1 MQSHE
6 SATADL
12 KRAERPRPPGA
23 AQLRGTDGRLS
34 ATGRLALVVVCVA
47 VFLTALDQ
55 TVVVTALI
63 SMMRDIGL
71 PITQPD
77 RAAWIVSG
85 YLLGYV
91 VAMPLMGRVADVFG
105 RWRVF
110 AVCLG
115 LFAAGSL
122 LCGMAPALG
131 SDIAP
136 DTTTLGG
143 MALEPVYLA
152 VHWLLGGA
160 ARLGVDTTT
169 PGLDVLVAARFVQAV
184 GGGALV
190 PVAMA
195 VAGDLFGEA
204 RRGLA
209 LGLVGAVT
217 EAGGVLGP
225 LWGAWVTTAWGWQ
238 WIFWLN
244 VPAAALLL
252 GAGFFALPRSRGAR
266 EPIDLPGALLFGA
279 SLTCLTLGLG
289 AQSGSPGALNLT
301 SHYAADGRLLVA
313 ALALFAAFVALELR
327 RRWPV
332 VPLGLFRRSA
342 FTAAS
347 TLSLIIG
354 VALIVALV
362 EIPLFIGT
370 LVTSSP
376 IDAGLALL
384 RMTALVPVGAL
395 AGGWLAGR
403 AGSRIAATL
412 GVLCTAGGFWLMHLW
427 PADVGWGQ
435 ITLSCVVA
443 GLGFGLV
450 IAPISTSALN
460 ASGPARTGVASAVV
474 TALRMC
480 GMILGLAAL
489 TAWGLARF
497 RALLAAQL
505 PAGGAAG
512 LSSTVYAH
520 ALTVALHTV
529 YTDIFLAAALI
540 VLAGLLPAAFLWRR
554 PARSAAGK
562 QAIESYV
569 APLA

>member
-71 PITQPD
+71 PITQPA
-77 RAAWIVSG
+77 RGASIVSG

-190 PVAMA
+190 PVAIA
-195 VAGDLFGEA
+195 VGGDLFREA
-204 RRGLA
+204 TRRPA
-209 LGLVGAVT
+209 LRLVGAGA
-217 EAGGVLGP
+217 EAGGGVRP
-225 LWGAWVTTAWGWQ
+225 
-238 WIFWLN
+238 
-244 VPAAALLL
+244 PL
-252 GAGFFALPRSRGAR
+252 GAGGTSGRGR
-266 EPIDLPGALLFGA
+266 
-279 SLTCLTLGLG
+279 
-289 AQSGSPGALNLT
+289 
-301 SHYAADGRLLVA
+301 
-313 ALALFAAFVALELR
+313 
-327 RRWPV
+327 
-332 VPLGLFRRSA
+332 
-342 FTAAS
+342 
-347 TLSLIIG
+347 
-354 VALIVALV
+354 
-362 EIPLFIGT
+362 
-370 LVTSSP
+370 
-376 IDAGLALL
+376 
-384 RMTALVPVGAL
+384 
-395 AGGWLAGR
+395 
-403 AGSRIAATL
+403 
-412 GVLCTAGGFWLMHLW
+412 
-427 PADVGWGQ
+427 
-435 ITLSCVVA
+435 
-443 GLGFGLV
+443 
-450 IAPISTSALN
+450 
-460 ASGPARTGVASAVV
+460 
-474 TALRMC
+474 
-480 GMILGLAAL
+480 
-489 TAWGLARF
+489 
-497 RALLAAQL
+497 
-505 PAGGAAG
+505 
-512 LSSTVYAH
+512 
-520 ALTVALHTV
+520 
-529 YTDIFLAAALI
+529 
-540 VLAGLLPAAFLWRR
+540 
-554 PARSAAGK
+554 
-562 QAIESYV
+562 
-569 APLA
+569 